1 VREGSGENE
10 PTTED
15 LLREGDELLD
25 SSHALLRDLDRRL
38 RGDDADDPPA
48 AGEPPR

>member
-1 VREGSGENE
+1 VADNGE

-25 SSHALLRDLDRRL
+25 SSYALLRDLDRRL
-38 RGDDADDPPA
+38 RGDDVEHEPPA